1 MEGHVWK
8 KLEHELDV
16 NALLTSLI
24 LTVAHSLN
32 LVKFLS
38 TTTMEIALQC
48 AQMDTMEITQP
59 SFAPHVSFI
68 LSEQS
73 NFSMSPVMQ

>member
-1 MEGHVWK
+1 MWK
-8 KLEHELDV
+8 RLEHRLGV
-16 NALLTSLI
+16 NALLTLLV

-48 AQMDTMEITQP
+48 AQMDTMETTQP
-59 SFAPHVSFI
+59 SFAPHVSCR
-68 LSEQS
+68 LHNYMGSQ
-73 NFSMSPVMQ
+73 MTL